1 MNSITLESFSESNR
15 MKMIGDSMYRICRID
30 GKDTWYIFEIHNSG
44 TVFASGKAHYN
55 DRLEDVLSVFNNISQ
70 EREIVGR

>member
-1 MNSITLESFSESNR
+1 MNSITLESFSDSNR
-15 MKMIGDSMYRICRID
+15 TKTIGDSMYRICRTD
-30 GKDTWYIFEIHNSG
+30 NQDMWYIFEVHNSG